1 MICVRSDQSS
11 SRMLFLEPKNLNCCL
26 VSLLEPGRAG
36 QGRGQNRRHVGTIF
50 IWDHERFHV
59 MSQICKIIYGKES
72 KPKVWSK
79 IWQKWLNINWS
90 VSVSAVKN
98 LPLSEDDEGFTKE
111 NDLLNNNC
119 LVQLSWALQRGKDY
133 LQSFILRSQFL
144 AWAPDRCVFLM
155 SSYRILKRFRD
166 LIDKLS
172 GFSPVTG
179 EPAD

>member
-119 LVQLSWALQRGKDY
+119 LVQLSSAQFRAAQVCRVGKITCN
-133 LQSFILRSQFL
+133 LLSQHQDFL
-144 AWAPDRCVFLM
+144 
-155 SSYRILKRFRD
+155 SSRQ
-166 LIDKLS
+166 IDWC
-172 GFSPVTG
+172 FSCLHT
-179 EPAD
+179 EY

>member
-1 MICVRSDQSS
+1 
-11 SRMLFLEPKNLNCCL
+11 MLFLEPKNLNCCL

-79 IWQKWLNINWS
+79 IWQKWLNINCLIC
-90 VSVSAVKN
+90 VGVGREKLA
-98 LPLSEDDEGFTKE
+98 PLWGWLGFTKE

-119 LVQLSWALQRGKDY
+119 LVQLSSAQFRAAQVCRVGKITCN
-133 LQSFILRSQFL
+133 LLSQHQDFL
-144 AWAPDRCVFLM
+144 
-155 SSYRILKRFRD
+155 SSRQ
-166 LIDKLS
+166 IDWC
-172 GFSPVTG
+172 FSCLHT
-179 EPAD
+179 EY